1 MPNGMNNDGRQ
12 VAAKKSALK
21 MGSQSARGVAAC
33 ASVLWASPLVFG
45 LLMAACIPFLAH
57 PLARGLSPFAGTVI
71 AFASGTLLLV
81 PACLSSYLKDSRPTA
96 RLLAR
101 ASLTGTLLLLATSFF
116 IIGVGRGADPLAATL
131 FLSLLPSFSLLGR
144 KVLWGESLGAAQKAG
159 LLLSILAAAFWLTF
173 AKSSRPL
180 EGFFVPASRDASFLG
195 DALVFVGS
203 LLLGFA
209 FAAGRPSELRV
220 SVSTWWFLVVSFG
233 FVASLPLMYGAHVF
247 VNGLDSPFSGM
258 SAATLRSEPTLLLP
272 FAFFGIAHLFFRMR
286 LLGRSGVQLSVGTTS
301 LASSGA
307 LLLAGTF
314 FAGLL
319 GLATPL
325 AHFVM
330 LPLHLFG
337 LCLCRN
343 ALVPSVP
350 YVGLREV
357 VPRKATELRVAK

>member
-1 MPNGMNNDGRQ
+1 
-12 VAAKKSALK
+12 
-21 MGSQSARGVAAC
+21 
-33 ASVLWASPLVFG
+33 
-45 LLMAACIPFLAH
+45 
-57 PLARGLSPFAGTVI
+57 
-71 AFASGTLLLV
+71 
-81 PACLSSYLKDSRPTA
+81 
-96 RLLAR
+96 
-101 ASLTGTLLLLATSFF
+101 
-116 IIGVGRGADPLAATL
+116 
-131 FLSLLPSFSLLGR
+131 
-144 KVLWGESLGAAQKAG
+144 
-159 LLLSILAAAFWLTF
+159 
-173 AKSSRPL
+173 
-180 EGFFVPASRDASFLG
+180 
-195 DALVFVGS
+195 
-203 LLLGFA
+203 
-209 FAAGRPSELRV
+209 
-220 SVSTWWFLVVSFG
+220 
-233 FVASLPLMYGAHVF
+233 
-247 VNGLDSPFSGM
+247 
-258 SAATLRSEPTLLLP
+258 
-272 FAFFGIAHLFFRMR
+272 MR